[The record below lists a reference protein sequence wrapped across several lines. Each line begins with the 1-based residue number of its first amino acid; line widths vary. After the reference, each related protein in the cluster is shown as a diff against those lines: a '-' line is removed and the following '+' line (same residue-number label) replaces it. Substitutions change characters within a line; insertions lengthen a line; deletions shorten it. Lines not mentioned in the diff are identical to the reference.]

1 MTSTEIPCPFCG
13 EMIKSTAKKCRFC
26 NEFLEAGLTRQ
37 AVLEEHAA
45 VKEAAVAVQ
54 EVVAKVDVTQEETPP
69 AAPEAE
75 AAPKAEAA
83 AEASP
88 KVTAQTTSD
97 APAAPPA
104 GLAEVYKKVNAL
116 PDSEA
121 KTKLLAN
128 LKALE
133 EKTDDADET
142 EVEGIIQSVTE
153 YAPDVAEI
161 AINTLINPAS
171 GVTTLV
177 QKVAMRISG
186 SKKKE

>member
-1 MTSTEIPCPFCG
+1 MTATEIPCPFCG

-45 VKEAAVAVQ
+45 VKEAVEAVKEAAAAV
-54 EVVAKVDVTQEETPP
+54 ETSQEETPP
-69 AAPEAE
+69 AAPETATPAAKADASADASSEPPVE
-75 AAPKAEAA
+75 AA
-83 AEASP
+83 
-88 KVTAQTTSD
+88 V
-97 APAAPPA
+97 PPA

-133 EKTDDADET
+133 EKTDEADEQ

-161 AINTLINPAS
+161 AISTLINPAS

-177 QKVAMRISG
+177 QKVAMRLAG
-186 SKKKE
+186 GRKKE

>member
-1 MTSTEIPCPFCG
+1 MAATEIPCPFCG

-26 NEFLEAGLTRQ
+26 NEFLESGLTRQ

-45 VKEAAVAVQ
+45 VKEATAAVK
-54 EVVAKVDVTQEETPP
+54 EVVAEVTAAKEETLP
-69 AAPEAE
+69 AVPEAE
-75 AAPKAEAA
+75 SSPKAETA
-83 AEASP
+83 AEVPP
-88 KVTAQTTSD
+88 KEADEESAV
-97 APAAPPA
+97 APAPA

-128 LKALE
+128 LKTLE
-133 EKTDDADET
+133 EKTDDADEA

-177 QKVAMRISG
+177 QKVAMRLSG
-186 SKKKE
+186 TKKKE